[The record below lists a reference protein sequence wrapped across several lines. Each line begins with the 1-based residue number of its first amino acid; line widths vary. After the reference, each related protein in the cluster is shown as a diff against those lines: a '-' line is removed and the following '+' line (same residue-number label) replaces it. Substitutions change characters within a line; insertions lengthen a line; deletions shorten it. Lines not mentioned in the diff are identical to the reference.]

1 MITGGVSTLL
11 NTLGAREGDPR
22 LEQAMAFVGG
32 DHETETFDDG
42 GVEAKYLVMSGRGVD
57 FLLNDGVV
65 STVFVYATESE
76 EQSIYGNWPTLVN
89 GVDADAS
96 PDEVVRALGAPKR
109 ATSTYV
115 LYETEL
121 GFVQFDFD
129 EDTLKMAVVMQHD
142 IGG

>member
-1 MITGGVSTLL
+1 MITGDVSTFL
-11 NTLGAREGDPR
+11 NALGAREGDPR
-22 LEQAMAFVGG
+22 LEQALTFVGG
-32 DHETETFDDG
+32 EHETETFDDG
-42 GVEAKYLVMSGRGVD
+42 GIEAKYLVMAGRGVD

-76 EQSIYGNWPTLVN
+76 EQGIYGRWATLVD
-89 GVDADAS
+89 GVGAEAS
-96 PDEVVRALGAPKR
+96 PDGVVRALGTPKR

-115 LYETEL
+115 LYDVEP